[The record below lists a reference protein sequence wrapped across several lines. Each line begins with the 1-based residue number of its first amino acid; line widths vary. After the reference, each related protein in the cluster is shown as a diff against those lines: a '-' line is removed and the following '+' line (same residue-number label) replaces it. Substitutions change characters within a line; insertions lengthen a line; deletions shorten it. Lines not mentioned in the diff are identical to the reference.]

1 MCARSRRRWARGR
14 RRARA
19 RLRIVPTPLTRTIP
33 ITEPL
38 DLRRTLLPLQRGT
51 GDPTM
56 KTGEGEVWR
65 ATRTPAGPASFH
77 VVHEGERLIVEA
89 WGPGAEAALERAPG
103 WAGLLDDAR
112 GFRSHHRLIA
122 DLHRRLRGV
131 RLTNTGG
138 LTETLIPAVLEQK
151 VTGLE
156 ARRAYRRLTLAVSEP
171 APGPADLMLPP
182 DPADVAALPS
192 FRFHPF
198 GVERG
203 RAERL
208 IGLCRR
214 AAAIDALAALPAAVA
229 RMHLESYP
237 GIGPWTAAE
246 VARLALGDA
255 DAVSVGDFHLPNV
268 VSWALAREPRGTDA
282 RMLELLEPYAGQR
295 GRVQRLLEA
304 GGITAP
310 KFGPR
315 ADIRAIERI

>member
-1 MCARSRRRWARGR
+1 MATS
-14 RRARA
+14 
-19 RLRIVPTPLTRTIP
+19 LTRTIP

-56 KTGEGEVWR
+56 KTWEGEAWR
-65 ATRTPAGPASFH
+65 ATRTPTGPASFH
-77 VVHEGERLIVEA
+77 LVHEGERLVIEA
-89 WGPGAEAALERAPG
+89 WGPGAEVALERAPG

-131 RLTNTGG
+131 RLTNTGRP
-138 LTETLIPAVLEQK
+138 TEALIPAVLEQK

-171 APGPADLMLPP
+171 APGPAHLMLPP
-182 DPADVAALPS
+182 DPAAVAALPS

-198 GVERG
+198 GVERR

-214 AAAIDALAALPAAVA
+214 AAALDALAALPPAVA
-229 RMHLESYP
+229 RAHLESYP

-255 DAVSVGDFHLPNV
+255 DAVSVGDFHLPHV
-268 VSWALAREPRGTDA
+268 VSWALAREPRGNDA
-282 RMLELLEPYAGQR
+282 RMLELLEPYEGQR

-315 ADIRAIERI
+315 ADIRVIERI